1 MKNWLFSMSIAVA
14 AMTTCVAVHAE
25 DFKDLRT
32 KMTAAREALVTMATD
47 KNKRDIDQQKIV
59 KETANAVSASIAKL
73 KAPAGKEA
81 QFKEMADI
89 WAAFK
94 KTRENELV
102 PLILAGKEDEAL
114 KLAGGVQKERFAK
127 CLSLVGDLG
136 G

>member
-81 QFKEMADI
+81 QFKEMADT
-89 WAAFK
+89 WATFK